1 MQTLKTAAIVVL
13 MMAVI
18 YGAYVSMT
26 KPPEAL
32 PEDVQGLLAVDEGLE
47 MSFDSNLGLP
57 ESLGGSSNPGDDIG
71 APLVNSEAQQ
81 SVDAQLLGSRSSVD
95 TRNDSLSVAAA
106 PVAAAPVAAAL
117 GPAEAP
123 PGQPSGPVPL
133 AEVDNTLP
141 PEASSATQADI
152 ANAYT
157 NDRYPKTAD
166 NFALPNPDNINPNF
180 EPSGVALPD
189 ANRVQTGVVATASAE
204 GIDPNGSEIA
214 TATAVIA
221 PNIGLAN
228 AIRTADMQFRQ
239 DKRKNALATLSI
251 FYNTP
256 NISGEQRSEMLARL
270 DPLAREVI
278 YSKRHLLEQ
287 PHRMNRNET
296 LQDVA
301 LAYDVPWQ
309 LLANINGIE
318 DPLTIL
324 PGTELKVVRGPFR
337 AEINLTFKE
346 LTLFMGD
353 YYAGRFPI
361 AVGNDPIAVEG
372 SYTIQDKQTGKTFY
386 NRSGSPVAPG
396 SPANPYGNFW
406 MDLGNQLSIH
416 GSPNPTRPTENGCIS
431 LAEDIADDLYGIL
444 SQGSSVTIR
453 R

>member
-32 PEDVQGLLAVDEGLE
+32 PEDVQGLLAVDEGLD

-57 ESLGGSSNPGDDIG
+57 ESLGGSSNSSDANGV
-71 APLVNSEAQQ
+71 PLVDSGIQQ
-81 SVDAQLLGSRSSVD
+81 SIDSQLLGSRSANDVRNGSLTGD
-95 TRNDSLSVAAA
+95 TSPSQAMNLT
-106 PVAAAPVAAAL
+106 
-117 GPAEAP
+117 
-123 PGQPSGPVPL
+123 GQTSSPIPL
-133 AEVDNTLP
+133 ANIGNTLP
-141 PEASSATQADI
+141 PEASAATQADI
-152 ANAYT
+152 ADAYT
-157 NDRYPKTAD
+157 NDRYPKTAND
-166 NFALPNPDNINPNF
+166 FALPNPNNISPNF
-180 EPSGVALPD
+180 EPSGVALP
-189 ANRVQTGVVATASAE
+189 QSGGVATASAE
-204 GIDPNGSEIA
+204 GIAASGSDIA
-214 TATAVIA
+214 AATAVIA

-239 DKRKNALATLSI
+239 DKRKDALATLSI

-256 NISGEQRSEMLARL
+256 SISGEQRSEMLARL

-287 PHRMNRNET
+287 PHRMSRNET

-301 LAYDVPWQ
+301 RAYDVPWQ
-309 LLANINGIE
+309 LLANINDIQ

-337 AEINLTFKE
+337 AEINLTYQE

-361 AVGNDPIAVEG
+361 AVGNDPIASEG

-386 NRSGSPVAPG
+386 NRSGNPVAPG
-396 SPANPYGNFW
+396 SPGNPYGNFW

>member
-32 PEDVQGLLAVDEGLE
+32 PEDVQGLLAVDEGLD
-47 MSFDSNLGLP
+47 MSFDSDLGLP
-57 ESLGGSSNPGDDIG
+57 ESLGGSSISGDERG
-71 APLVNSEAQQ
+71 APLVNSGTQQ
-81 SVDAQLLGSRSSVD
+81 SADVPLLGSRSSVD
-95 TRNDSLSVAAA
+95 TQDSSSLGGSAPATADVAS
-106 PVAAAPVAAAL
+106 
-117 GPAEAP
+117 
-123 PGQPSGPVPL
+123 QPNSPVPL
-133 AEVDNTLP
+133 AAVGNTLP
-141 PEASSATQADI
+141 PEASAATQADI
-152 ANAYT
+152 ANAYS
-157 NDRYPKTAD
+157 NDRYPETAND
-166 NFALPNPDNINPNF
+166 FALPNPDNISPNF
-180 EPSGVALPD
+180 EPSGVALPQAD
-189 ANRVQTGVVATASAE
+189 QGLAGGVATASAE
-204 GIDPNGSEIA
+204 GISSDGSDIA
-214 TATAVIA
+214 TATAVVA
-221 PNIGLAN
+221 PNVGLAN

-239 DKRKNALATLSI
+239 DKRKDALATLSI

-287 PHRMNRNET
+287 PHRITRTET

-301 LAYDVPWQ
+301 RAYDVPWQ
-309 LLANINGIE
+309 LLANINGIQ

-337 AEINLTFKE
+337 AEINLTLKE

-361 AVGNDPIAVEG
+361 ALGNDPVPVEG
-372 SYTIQDKQTGKTFY
+372 AYTIQDKQTGKTFY
-386 NRSGSPVAPG
+386 NRSGSPIAPG
-396 SPANPYGNFW
+396 SPANPYGNYW
-406 MDLGNQLSIH
+406 IDLGNQISIH
-416 GSPNPTRPTENGCIS
+416 GSPDLTRPTENGCIS

>member
-26 KPPEAL
+26 KPPETL
-32 PEDVQGLLAVDEGLE
+32 PEDVQGLLAVDEGLDIP
-47 MSFDSNLGLP
+47 FDSNLGLP
-57 ESLGGSSNPGDDIG
+57 ESLGGGSVPGENLG
-71 APLVNSEAQQ
+71 APLVNSESQQ
-81 SVDAQLLGSRSSVD
+81 SIDSQPLGSRSSID
-95 TRNDSLSVAAA
+95 IPNDSLAVGAARA
-106 PVAAAPVAAAL
+106 TDRTKQL
-117 GPAEAP
+117 G
-123 PGQPSGPVPL
+123 SPVPL
-133 AEVDNTLP
+133 ADVGNTIP
-141 PEASSATQADI
+141 PEASAATQADI
-152 ANAYT
+152 ASAYT
-157 NDRYPKTAD
+157 NDRYPKTAGD
-166 NFALPNPDNINPNF
+166 FALPNPDNINPNF
-180 EPSGVALPD
+180 EPSGVALP
-189 ANRVQTGVVATASAE
+189 NTGVGQSGGVATASAE
-204 GIDPNGSEIA
+204 GIVANGSDVA

-221 PNIGLAN
+221 PNVGLAN

-239 DKRKNALATLSI
+239 DKRKDALATLSI

-256 NISGEQRSEMLARL
+256 SISGEQRSEMLARL

-287 PHRMNRNET
+287 PHRMSRNET

-301 LAYDVPWQ
+301 RAYDVPWQ
-309 LLANINGIE
+309 LLANINGIQ

-337 AEINLTFKE
+337 AEVNLTLKE

-416 GSPNPTRPTENGCIS
+416 GSPDPTRPNENGCIS

>member
-26 KPPEAL
+26 KPPETL
-32 PEDVQGLLAVDEGLE
+32 PEDVQGLLAVDEGLDIP
-47 MSFDSNLGLP
+47 FDSTLGLP
-57 ESLGGSSNPGDDIG
+57 ESLGGGNVPGENLG
-71 APLVNSEAQQ
+71 APLVNSESQQ
-81 SVDAQLLGSRSSVD
+81 SDNSQMLGSRSSIDVP
-95 TRNDSLSVAAA
+95 NDSIAVGAA
-106 PVAAAPVAAAL
+106 PATDL
-117 GPAEAP
+117 LSQ
-123 PGQPSGPVPL
+123 PGSPIPL
-133 AEVDNTLP
+133 ANVGNTVS
-141 PEASSATQADI
+141 PEASAATQADI

-166 NFALPNPDNINPNF
+166 DFALPNPDNINSNF
-180 EPSGVALPD
+180 EPSGVALPE
-189 ANRVQTGVVATASAE
+189 AGPGQVGGIATASAE
-204 GIDPNGSEIA
+204 DIGLNGSGVA

-221 PNIGLAN
+221 PNVGLAN

-239 DKRKNALATLSI
+239 DKRKAALATLSI

-256 NISGEQRSEMLARL
+256 NISVEQRSEMLARL

-287 PHRMNRNET
+287 PHRMSRNET

-301 LAYDVPWQ
+301 QAYDVPWQ

-337 AEINLTFKE
+337 AEVNLTLKE

-361 AVGNDPIAVEG
+361 AVGDDPVAVEG

-386 NRSGSPVAPG
+386 NRSGTPVAPR

-406 MDLGNQLSIH
+406 MDLGNQMSIH
-416 GSPNPTRPTENGCIS
+416 GSPDPTRPSENGCIS

>member
-26 KPPEAL
+26 KPPEPL
-32 PEDVQGLLAVDEGLE
+32 PEDVQGLLAVDEGLDIP
-47 MSFDSNLGLP
+47 FDSSLGLP
-57 ESLGGSSNPGDDIG
+57 ESLGGNSGSSVSSDT
-71 APLVNSEAQQ
+71 PLVDSGSLQVPD
-81 SVDAQLLGSRSSVD
+81 SQLLGSSTASD
-95 TRNDSLSVAAA
+95 ITSNAFTPGLASGAETR
-106 PVAAAPVAAAL
+106 
-117 GPAEAP
+117 
-123 PGQPSGPVPL
+123 GQPGSPVPL
-133 AEVDNTLP
+133 AEVGNTVP
-141 PEASSATQADI
+141 PEASAATRADI

-157 NDRYPKTAD
+157 NDRYPKTNG
-166 NFALPNPDNINPNF
+166 NFALPNPDNINPGF
-180 EPSGVALPD
+180 EPSGIALPE
-189 ANRVQTGVVATASAE
+189 AGVGQTGGVAAASAE
-204 GIDPNGSEIA
+204 TTSTDGMGVT

-221 PNIGLAN
+221 PNVGLAN

-239 DKRKNALATLSI
+239 DKRKDALSTLSI

-256 NISGEQRSEMLARL
+256 NISAEQRGEMLARL

-287 PHRMNRNET
+287 PHRMSRNET

-301 LAYDVPWQ
+301 QSYNVPWQ

-337 AEINLTFKE
+337 AEVNLTLKE

-361 AVGNDPIAVEG
+361 AVGNDPVAVEG

-386 NRSGSPVAPG
+386 NRSGNPVAAG

>member
-26 KPPEAL
+26 KPPETL
-32 PEDVQGLLAVDEGLE
+32 PEDVEGLLAIDEGLD
-47 MSFDSNLGLP
+47 MSFDTDLGLP
-57 ESLGGSSNPGDDIG
+57 ESLGSVSPTSEPTE
-71 APLVNSEAQQ
+71 PLVDQ
-81 SVDAQLLGSRSSVD
+81 SREPSAGISQLGSIGSDNSNGSPLTVSPPTTD
-95 TRNDSLSVAAA
+95 TTNPTAS
-106 PVAAAPVAAAL
+106 
-117 GPAEAP
+117 
-123 PGQPSGPVPL
+123 PVPL
-133 AEVDNTLP
+133 ADIDNTLP
-141 PEASSATQADI
+141 PAASAEVQADI
-152 ANAYT
+152 AAAY
-157 NDRYPKTAD
+157 NEDRYTKTESD
-166 NFALPNPDNINPNF
+166 FDLPNPDEIKPGF

-189 ANRVQTGVVATASAE
+189 AGSSAASGVASTEA
-204 GIDPNGSEIA
+204 GSPLTNGSEV
-214 TATAVIA
+214 TPATAVIA

-239 DKRKNALATLSI
+239 DKRKAALATLSI

-287 PHRMNRNET
+287 PHRITRSET

-301 LAYDVPWQ
+301 RIYDVPWQ

-318 DPLTIL
+318 DPMTIL

-337 AEINLTFKE
+337 AEINLTLKE

-361 AVGNDPIAVEG
+361 AVGNDPAPVEG
-372 SYTIQDKQTGKTFY
+372 TYTIQDKQTGKTFY
-386 NRSGSPVAPG
+386 NRTGSPVAPG
-396 SPANPYGNFW
+396 SPANPYGNYW
-406 MDLGNQLSIH
+406 MDLGNQLCIH
-416 GSPNPTRPTENGCIS
+416 GSPNRAQPTENGCIS
-431 LAEDIADDLYGIL
+431 LAEEIADDLYGIL